1 MTNEEKLHMIE
12 DVLELD
18 ENTLTPEMVLADI
31 EEYDS
36 MSKLSLIVMIDDECH
51 KKLTGE
57 QLREFVGQRR
67 ATTLRVAAEIVA
79 RQQAFFRRGVAA
91 LRPMTMEEVASAMGV
106 NETTVS
112 RAVKGR
118 WMRTPRGNVEFRA
131 FFTAGVSSAAAGSST
146 GSEGV
151 GAKR

>member
-12 DVLELD
+12 DVLELG

-57 QLREFVGQRR
+57 QLREFVTVQDV
-67 ATTLRVAAEIVA
+67 LD
-79 RQQAFFRRGVAA
+79 F
-91 LRPMTMEEVASAMGV
+91 ME
-106 NETTVS
+106 
-112 RAVKGR
+112 
-118 WMRTPRGNVEFRA
+118 
-131 FFTAGVSSAAAGSST
+131 
-146 GSEGV
+146 
-151 GAKR
+151 